1 MTVVTVSPP
10 GVQAVRGALCDR
22 SGSAPAPPCL
32 QPPDNLRR
40 PLPEHQ
46 VAQRGLQASRRVS
59 PVIADPLQA
68 PKAHYNYYNN
78 SMFKPFKYGVF

>member
-1 MTVVTVSPP
+1 MTVVLVTGDCGDCSPP

-46 VAQRGLQASRRVS
+46 VALRDFRHLDGLARS
-59 PVIADPLQA
+59 
-68 PKAHYNYYNN
+68 
-78 SMFKPFKYGVF
+78 

>member
-22 SGSAPAPPCL
+22 DSPPPAPPRL
-32 QPPDNLRR
+32 QPADNLRR

-46 VAQRGLQASRRVS
+46 VALRDFRHLDGLARS
-59 PVIADPLQA
+59 
-68 PKAHYNYYNN
+68 
-78 SMFKPFKYGVF
+78 